1 MRGITYDYEFE
12 KADKTKLTFTGHTMP
27 QMLANIRTLT
37 TQHYGLDF
45 KVSRDTIY
53 NVMNRP
59 SVAHKF
65 YATKL
70 IVKKNEKPKPSE
82 ISIQSVAGP
91 QEQQLTP
98 QTTVVIT
105 TNR

>member
-1 MRGITYDYEFE
+1 MRGVTYDYEFE
-12 KADKTKLTFTGHTMP
+12 KPDKTKLTFNGQSMSK
-27 QMLANIRTLT
+27 MLANIRELT

-53 NVMNRP
+53 NVMHRL

-70 IVKKNEKPKPSE
+70 VVKKNDKPKLVEQSNQDAQVLTD
-82 ISIQSVAGP
+82 ISTHINAIVPNS
-91 QEQQLTP
+91 
-98 QTTVVIT
+98 
-105 TNR
+105 

>member
-27 QMLANIRTLT
+27 VMLANIKTLS

-65 YATKL
+65 YAAKL
-70 IVKKNEKPKPSE
+70 KIKKNEKPKPNDTSN
-82 ISIQSVAGP
+82 QSMVTT

-98 QTTVVIT
+98 QTTVIIT
-105 TNR
+105 TNS